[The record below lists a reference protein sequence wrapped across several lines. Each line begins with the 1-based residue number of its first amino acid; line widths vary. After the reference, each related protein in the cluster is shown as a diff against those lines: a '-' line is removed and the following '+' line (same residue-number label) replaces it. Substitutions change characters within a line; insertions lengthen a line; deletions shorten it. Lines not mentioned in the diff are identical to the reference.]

1 MKATKNRQGEI
12 RTFIAQHITS
22 IKYEHTGRN
31 VTIQFKFVLPIISKL
46 HFITQT
52 ITPSLHDIIALVQR

>member
-1 MKATKNRQGEI
+1 MNATKNRQGEI

-31 VTIQFKFVLPIISKL
+31 VTIFKFALPIISKL